1 MNSFKLCGTLDS
13 LMVDKDA
20 HAEITKV
27 RNNEDICKKINVLEN
42 DSSSKKKGAS
52 IATKCS
58 DVVWNNNEASMDR
71 ISIVKKCCFSK

>member
-52 IATKCS
+52 IAT
-58 DVVWNNNEASMDR
+58 
-71 ISIVKKCCFSK
+71 